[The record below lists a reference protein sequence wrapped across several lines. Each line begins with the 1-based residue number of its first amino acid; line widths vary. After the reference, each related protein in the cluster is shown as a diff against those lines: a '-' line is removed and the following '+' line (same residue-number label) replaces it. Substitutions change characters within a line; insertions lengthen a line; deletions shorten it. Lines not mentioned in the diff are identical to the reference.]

1 MPIRSARERFYQTL
15 AFEAGGLVIAAPLYG
30 LIFGQGGQESVL
42 LLASLSLAMMIWA
55 PLHNTLFDMADFR
68 LTGRSASDRPKGL
81 RVIQALSMETGSL
94 VVTLPLIMALSGF
107 GIARALMAELGLTLF
122 QDEDISGFEYP
133 AGGGRRIDILAKD
146 AAGNFVVLELKVEK
160 GYDRVV
166 GQLLRYMN
174 WVRKELAEPGQRV
187 RGIIVCR
194 TMSEDLILACSSIK
208 DVELLEYRLQVTV
221 TKVPS
226 LDLGM

>member
-122 QDEDISGFEYP
+122 YAAYGYIFHIVFDRMRPIAPALQTLPFRANSG
-133 AGGGRRIDILAKD
+133 
-146 AAGNFVVLELKVEK
+146 
-160 GYDRVV
+160 DRHVH
-166 GQLLRYMN
+166 
-174 WVRKELAEPGQRV
+174 
-187 RGIIVCR
+187 
-194 TMSEDLILACSSIK
+194 SI
-208 DVELLEYRLQVTV
+208 
-221 TKVPS
+221 
-226 LDLGM
+226 